1 MTLDISW
8 SSSLQDVTDSEL
20 RTIASAV
27 HVLSRSLHRRGVAQV
42 GLDVLPPSE
51 SEVLQQIR
59 ARPGSSVSEVA
70 RALRLQ
76 TSNVSTSVR
85 GLVAR
90 GLVDRTPDADD
101 QRRTL
106 LHLSPAALRH
116 RELLEKAWA
125 TILTDLFRDLDPSDA
140 AHLRAAAPALERLA
154 RAVTADPARTL

>member
-1 MTLDISW
+1 M
-8 SSSLQDVTDSEL
+8 TDSEL
-20 RTIASAV
+20 RTIATAV

-51 SEVLQQIR
+51 SEVLQQIG

-90 GLVDRTPDADD
+90 GLVDRTTDPDD

-106 LHLSPAALRH
+106 LWHSPDAVRH
-116 RELLEKAWA
+116 REMLEKAWA
-125 TILTDLFRDLDPSDA
+125 AILADLLSGDDEAL
-140 AHLRAAAPALERLA
+140 LRAAAPAIERLA